1 MPVDYKTDELMVFR
15 RNPYY
20 WKVDE
25 SGKQLPYLN
34 EVIFEKAATGVIR
47 TAKVMAGA
55 ADHTN
60 VENPSTYREVATRAH
75 DPERG
80 VPPGVGPRDAG
91 LLAAGQPVAQLRRH
105 RRPRAR
111 SCASCSASP
120 SSAAR

>member
-1 MPVDYKTDELMVFR
+1 MGPWVPVEYKTDELMIFR

-47 TAKVMAGA
+47 TSKVIAGA

-60 VENPSTYREVATRAH
+60 VENPSTYREVATRAA
-75 DPERG
+75 DPSAVFMSCTE
-80 VPPGVGPRDAG
+80 
-91 LLAAGQPVAQLRRH
+91 
-105 RRPRAR
+105 AR
-111 SCASCSASP
+111 
-120 SSAAR
+120 